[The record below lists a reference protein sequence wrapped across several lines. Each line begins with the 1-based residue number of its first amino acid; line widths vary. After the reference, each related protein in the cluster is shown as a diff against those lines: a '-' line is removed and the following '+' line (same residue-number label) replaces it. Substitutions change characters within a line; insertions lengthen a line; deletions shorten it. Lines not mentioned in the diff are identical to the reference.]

1 MRTVIIGGTS
11 HIARALTPFFREE
24 GEDLCLFARRPEALK
39 DLGVRVESDFSL
51 LPKLRYD
58 LLINCIGAGTPNLIR
73 ENPHL
78 WFSVL
83 ERFDNLALESLAQ
96 KNQEALYVHFS
107 SGAVYNR
114 DSGAPVGQESFKTI
128 FPNHLTMEQWYT
140 VVQLYAEAKHRSL
153 PSLRI
158 LDLRIFSFFSRF
170 IDLDSG
176 YFMTEL
182 VKALVEKRPFATT
195 RQEIVRDFP
204 APADLAALIRRAAE
218 LPEINTALDVRSA
231 KSVSKS
237 EILSCFAKKF
247 SLRYEYTDLKESSPN
262 GNAEVY
268 FSDSRRAEEMTGAVP
283 RFTSLETLATE
294 SGALLDA
301 LS

>member
-11 HIARALTPFFREE
+11 HIARALTPFFREK
-24 GEDLCLFARRPEALK
+24 GDDLCLFARRPEALK
-39 DLGVRVESDFSL
+39 DLDVRVESDFSR
-51 LPKLRYD
+51 LPELKYD

-83 ERFDNLALESLAQ
+83 ERFDNLALDSLEQ
-96 KNQEALYVHFS
+96 KNPDALYVHFS
-107 SGAVYNR
+107 SGAVYDR
-114 DSGAPVGQESFKTI
+114 DARGPVGEESFKTI
-128 FPNHLTMEQWYT
+128 FPNRLTMEQWYP
-140 VVQLYAEAKHRSL
+140 VAQLYSEAKHRSL
-153 PSLRI
+153 PALRI

-170 IDLDSG
+170 INLESG

-218 LPEINTALDVRSA
+218 LPKLNTAWDVRSA

-237 EILSCFAKKF
+237 EILRAFAEKF
-247 SLRYEYTDLKESSPN
+247 SLRFEYADLRESSPN
-262 GNAEVY
+262 GNAEIY
-268 FSDSRRAEEMTGAVP
+268 FSASRRAGEMTGAAP
-283 RFTSLETLATE
+283 RFTSLETLLAE
-294 SGALLDA
+294 SEALLA
-301 LS
+301 SLS